1 MAITKFTLILGIT
14 FVVVGI
20 LGVVTGGHDH
30 NLIVFG
36 VNMSHNLVH
45 ILSGILAIAASL
57 AGVKMSKMYCLAF
70 GAVYG
75 LVTIGGFLNIP
86 QVVTLLNINMA
97 DNLLHLVITAG
108 CLYYGL
114 TTKGVAV

>member
-1 MAITKFTLILGIT
+1 MTITKFTLILGIT
-14 FVVVGI
+14 FLAVGI

-36 VNMSHNLVH
+36 VNMSHNMVH
-45 ILSGILAIAASL
+45 ILSGILAVAASL
-57 AGVKMSKMYCLAF
+57 AGVKLSKVYCLGF

-75 LVTIGGFLNIP
+75 LVTIGGFLNVP
-86 QVVTLLNINMA
+86 QVVSMLNINMA
-97 DNLLHLVITAG
+97 DNFLHLAITGA

-114 TTKGVAV
+114 TTKTV